1 MTNILDIFKFVF
13 NNMLEKKGRVFLTIS
28 GIIIGIFTFTFFI
41 FASQGLSNAITEQ
54 FSTFGLNV
62 LGVQKAGTAAGPPS
76 GEGLTDTDIE
86 KIKQV
91 ITDYKSVD
99 PGIAGSVQ
107 YEYGRE
113 KAIITTVSYPDRV
126 WIDGF
131 EDLGF
136 EIEEGRFLR
145 NGDKNVIFLGY
156 KAAKN
161 SFGEDNQVTVGSSI
175 KVNDKSLRVIGIGK
189 ERGDLFLDGSAQIP
203 FDTAKEVLNQETYS
217 LIRINFYD
225 SANLDLMEEAIDRKL
240 NPRGKEKE
248 IQITS
253 PKQAI
258 EQFDM
263 IIGGLQMIIGF
274 VSLIAL
280 IVGGINVMNT
290 MYSNILE
297 RTNEISVMKALGA
310 TNSDIRN
317 IFLIESGTLGFVGVV
332 IGYGLSFALAKTL
345 SYLITNYAGYNVPV
359 YFEPNFFL
367 IIIITTSLAAMIF
380 GTYPAIK
387 AARINPANNL
397 KDE

>member
-113 KAIITTVSYPDRV
+113 KAIITTVSYPDKV

-145 NGDKNVIFLGY
+145 NGDKNVLFLG
-156 KAAKN
+156 
-161 SFGEDNQVTVGSSI
+161 
-175 KVNDKSLRVIGIGK
+175 
-189 ERGDLFLDGSAQIP
+189 
-203 FDTAKEVLNQETYS
+203 
-217 LIRINFYD
+217 
-225 SANLDLMEEAIDRKL
+225 
-240 NPRGKEKE
+240 
-248 IQITS
+248 
-253 PKQAI
+253 
-258 EQFDM
+258 
-263 IIGGLQMIIGF
+263 
-274 VSLIAL
+274 
-280 IVGGINVMNT
+280 
-290 MYSNILE
+290 
-297 RTNEISVMKALGA
+297 
-310 TNSDIRN
+310 
-317 IFLIESGTLGFVGVV
+317 
-332 IGYGLSFALAKTL
+332 
-345 SYLITNYAGYNVPV
+345 
-359 YFEPNFFL
+359 
-367 IIIITTSLAAMIF
+367 
-380 GTYPAIK
+380 
-387 AARINPANNL
+387 
-397 KDE
+397 